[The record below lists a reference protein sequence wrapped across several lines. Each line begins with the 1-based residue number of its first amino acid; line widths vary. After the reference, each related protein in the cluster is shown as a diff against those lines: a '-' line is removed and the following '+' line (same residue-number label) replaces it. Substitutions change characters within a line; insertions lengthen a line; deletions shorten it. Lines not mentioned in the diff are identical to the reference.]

1 MGGFGSG
8 DWANVYQRKTSVQQC
23 KEISVKILRRNGFFS
38 AGRVGKVVWTDPA
51 GKETGRVNIQ
61 TVAGGDGDI
70 TCLQLRI
77 GGIVTGQ
84 EYFIKLT
91 RTLCHFGG
99 YRYWFVC
106 PVVKDEVYCGNR
118 CAKLY
123 LPPAGQYF
131 GCRECYDLTYESC
144 QKSHKYDRIVNHIP
158 EDLDLEG
165 LNLTQV
171 LRLASL

>member
-8 DWANVYQRKTSVQQC
+8 KWANVYLRKISVQQC
-23 KEISVKILRRNGFFS
+23 MVISAKLLKENGFLS
-38 AGRVGKVVWTDPA
+38 AGRVGDIVWTGPA
-51 GKETGRVNIQ
+51 GKETGRVIIQ

-77 GGIVTGQ
+77 GGIVTTQ
-84 EYFIKLT
+84 KYIIKLT

-106 PVVKDEVYCGNR
+106 PVVKDGVYCGNR

-144 QKSHKYDRIVNHIP
+144 QKSHKYDRIVDHIP
-158 EDLDLEG
+158 EDLDLDG